1 MKSKVLIVD
10 DDEINVDVLEK
21 LLRDDYV
28 LATAQSGEGCLEK
41 TDEFAPDVVLLDI
54 MLPGMDGYET
64 CRRLRAGGHG
74 STPQIVLVSAK
85 ASTQER
91 LRGYEAGADDYV
103 TKPFDHDEL
112 RAKVRV
118 HARLGHALAD
128 LAVANASIAAHVAN
142 LEDVVQKRTGQLQ
155 TANDRL
161 ADLARELAEA
171 NVELARQARVDP
183 LTRLLNR
190 AAWQEIAQQEQ
201 ERARR
206 HDRPYSI
213 AMIDVDHFKL
223 FNDSQGHH
231 AGDDCLSQVAGAI
244 TSASRVS
251 EIVGRYGGEEFVVLA
266 PETTSDGAVVL
277 AERIRRAIAELDITH
292 PASPTAGH
300 VTVSIGFAS
309 GVDVPWEVLLK
320 QADDALYQAKAN
332 GRNQVCAAHEP
343 ALM

>member
-1 MKSKVLIVD
+1 MKNKVLIVD
-10 DDEINVDVLEK
+10 DDEINVDVLVK
-21 LLRDDYV
+21 LLQDHYV
-28 LATAQSGEGCLEK
+28 LATARSGERCLEK
-41 TDEFAPDVVLLDI
+41 TDGFAPDVVLLDI
-54 MLPGMDGYET
+54 MLPGIDGYET
-64 CRRLRAGGHG
+64 CRRLRTGGNG
-74 STPQIVLVSAK
+74 RIPQIVLVSAK

-128 LAVANASIAAHVAN
+128 LAVANASIAAHVAD
-142 LEDVVQKRTGQLQ
+142 LEQVVQERTVELQ
-155 TANDRL
+155 KANDRL
-161 ADLARELAEA
+161 QDLARALAEA
-171 NVELARQARVDP
+171 NVELTRQARVDP

-206 HDRPYSI
+206 YDRPYSI

-223 FNDSQGHH
+223 FNDSQGHP
-231 AGDDCLSQVAGAI
+231 AGDDCLCQVARAVI
-244 TSASRVS
+244 SESRAT

-266 PETTSDGAVVL
+266 PETDHDGALVL
-277 AERIRRAIAELDITH
+277 VERIRRAIAELDIAH

-300 VTVSIGFAS
+300 VTVSIGIAS
-309 GVDVPWEVLLK
+309 GVDAPWEGLLK
-320 QADDALYQAKAN
+320 QADAALYGAKAN
-332 GRNQVCAAHEP
+332 GRDQVCAAGEP
-343 ALM
+343 ARM